1 MTGFVRR
8 HPVPF
13 VFLLGLLLLL
23 PGTGWLPLIDRDE
36 PRFAQATVEMI
47 HRADWVVP
55 WFNGEYRFDKPVLV
69 YWLMRAGYALF
80 GIGETGARLHTVLA
94 GAAMAALLF
103 DTGRRWFS
111 EKAGRVA
118 ATGFLACLQVQIH
131 GRLCLADMPMVLCT
145 ALACRMI
152 FELMH
157 PENDDIGIAYPWK
170 KWWTLWLAVGIGFL
184 AKGPV
189 VLAVPAVALVLHRW
203 VILRRA
209 LPWSRLKSGSG
220 LALAGAVV
228 APWGV
233 AALVETQGLFWKIGM
248 EKHVIERGVDGWGGQ
263 SFGPLFYAGTIFL
276 SLCPALA
283 YAGRILFSEPMR
295 ADARRSWLYAW
306 FLSPVVI
313 FSLYATKL
321 PHYILPGFPAF
332 FLLLG
337 AFLARTPEVRTTR
350 GLLWQRILF
359 TAYAV
364 VPAVIG
370 LVGILLWSG
379 VATVPGEYAEG
390 LRDFGAAAFHLAG
403 ALTGAW
409 LITFGISRIQTLRW
423 VATGVVLLVLSFFG
437 FAYHFR
443 KTSPAAALAPAMRAL
458 PADTR
463 FVGCGFM
470 EGSMVFYADRVWKF
484 SEDAVAL
491 RKELDRPGPV
501 ALVVLDERV
510 RNENLLVAA
519 LARAA
524 GFDREV
530 KSDDWRVRT
539 APLTEGF
546 VEQAVFCGFSPGNGK
561 WVRVRLLVRP

>member
-1 MTGFVRR
+1 MIGFIRK

-13 VFLLGLLLLL
+13 VFLAGLLLLL
-23 PGTGWLPLIDRDE
+23 PGTGALPLIDRDE
-36 PRFAQATVEMI
+36 PRFAQATVEMM
-47 HRADWVVP
+47 HRADWIVP

-80 GIGETGARLHTVLA
+80 GIGEVGARLHTVLA

-131 GRLCLADMPMVLCT
+131 GRLCLADMPMVFCT
-145 ALACRMI
+145 TLACRMI

-157 PENDDIGIAYPWK
+157 PERDDIGKVYPWK

-203 VILRRA
+203 VILRRPLSLA
-209 LPWSRLKSGSG
+209 PLKAGRG
-220 LALAGAVV
+220 FALAAAVV

-233 AALVETQGLFWKIGM
+233 AALIETHGLFWKIGM

-263 SFGPLFYAGTIFL
+263 KFGPLFYAVTIFL
-276 SLCPALA
+276 SLCPAPA
-283 YAGRILFSEPMR
+283 YAGRILFSDPIR
-295 ADARRSWLYAW
+295 TDARRSWLFAW

-337 AFLARTPEVRTTR
+337 VLLAKPPVERPLR
-350 GLLWQRILF
+350 GLLWQRTLF
-359 TAYAV
+359 VAYAGV
-364 VPAVIG
+364 AAIIG

-379 VATVPGEYAEG
+379 IATVPGDYAAG
-390 LRDFGAAAFHLAG
+390 LRDFGGAAFHLAG

-409 LITFGISRIQTLRW
+409 LITFGLSRIRPLCF
-423 VATGVVLLVLSFFG
+423 VVPGVVLLAVSFAG
-437 FAYHFR
+437 FACHFR
-443 KTSPAAALAPAMRAL
+443 KTSPAVAFAPAMRAI
-458 PADTR
+458 PAETR

-470 EGSMVFYADRVWKF
+470 EGSMVFYADRVWRF
-484 SEDAVAL
+484 SEDTVSL

-510 RNENLLVAA
+510 RNENLLGAA
-519 LARAA
+519 LARAV
-524 GFDREV
+524 GIGIEV
-530 KSDDWRVRT
+530 KSDDWRERT

-546 VEQAVFCGFSPGNGK
+546 VERAVFCGFSPGNGK